1 MLLSE
6 AVGYERSKNALFD
19 KLAEYPYMLHKE
31 SLRKLMQGELTLQ
44 QEGARYSY
52 TQKLLT
58 YLYEQKELAISV
70 ADTDSAKRIVQV
82 VAEASWMYFGA
93 KSCAK

>member
-6 AVGYERSKNALFD
+6 AVRYERSKNALFD

-31 SLRKLMQGELTLQ
+31 SLRRLMKGELTLQ
-44 QEGARYSY
+44 QEGARYCY
-52 TQKLLT
+52 MQKLLT
-58 YLYEQKELAISV
+58 YLLEQKELAISV
-70 ADTDSAKRIVQV
+70 ADTDTAKRIVQV
-82 VAEASWMYFGA
+82 VAEASWLYFDV

>member
-6 AVGYERSKNALFD
+6 AVRYERSKNALFD
-19 KLAEYPYMLHKE
+19 KLAEYPYLLHKE
-31 SLRKLMQGELTLQ
+31 SLRKLMKGELTLQ

-58 YLYEQKELAISV
+58 YLLEQKELAISV

-82 VAEASWMYFGA
+82 VAEASWLYFDV

>member
-6 AVGYERSKNALFD
+6 AVRYERSKNALFD

-31 SLRKLMQGELTLQ
+31 SLRKLMKGELTLQ
-44 QEGARYSY
+44 QDGALDDYMSA
-52 TQKLLT
+52 LMA
-58 YLYEQKELAISV
+58 YLRERRDSAISV
-70 ADTDSAKRIVQV
+70 ADTDTAKRIVQV
-82 VAEASWMYFGA
+82 VAEASWMYFGV